1 LIAQASGTIFEFTSI
16 KNRLTPSRKSIFKNG
31 AVSMLR
37 KAKDCIGFSVVA
49 IDGFIGTLSD
59 IYFDDSEWAVRYFV
73 IEVNSGSDTIKALIS
88 PLSVGKIDWEKKTL
102 PVSLTKKRIS
112 ASPQA
117 QIDLPISRQY
127 EIALRRYYEWPV
139 YWGQSEFLDT
149 PAVKKQP
156 SPPRIPSD
164 EDAAEINE
172 SEPQLSDDESYEK
185 DEDEEEDGPML
196 SIGREPDDE
205 EIADL
210 EFSTAEQEGTY
221 SAALRSFNEI
231 LGYHIESDQGET
243 GVLDDLILDD
253 EEWICRYLSIN
264 FGFDSKD
271 KKVLMTLHWIADID
285 WGMSR
290 IHITLSQYDLQNS
303 PSYDNTLAV
312 NKEYEKELFNYYDKL
327 K

>member
-1 LIAQASGTIFEFTSI
+1 
-16 KNRLTPSRKSIFKNG
+16 
-31 AVSMLR
+31 MLR
-37 KAKDCIGFSVVA
+37 KAKDCIGFSVAA

-73 IEVNSGSDTIKALIS
+73 VEISSGPDTVKALIS
-88 PLSVGKIDWEKKTL
+88 PLSVGKIDWDKRTL
-102 PVSLTKKRIS
+102 PVSLTKKRIG

-149 PAVKKQP
+149 LSVKKQP
-156 SPPRIPSD
+156 SPPRIPGD
-164 EDAAEINE
+164 EDASEINE
-172 SEPQLSDDESYEK
+172 SEPQLGDEENYEK

-205 EIADL
+205 ETIDL
-210 EFSTAEQEGTY
+210 EFSAAEQEGAY

-231 LGYHIESDQGET
+231 SGYQIESGQGEA
-243 GVLDDLILDD
+243 GALDDLIFDD
-253 EEWICRYLSIN
+253 EEWVCRYLSIN

-290 IHITLSQYDLQNS
+290 IHITLSQFDLQNS
-303 PSYDNTLAV
+303 PPYNSAAEV
-312 NKEYEKELFNYYDKL
+312 SREYEKELFAYYDKL
-327 K
+327 KE

>member
-1 LIAQASGTIFEFTSI
+1 
-16 KNRLTPSRKSIFKNG
+16 
-31 AVSMLR
+31 MLR
-37 KAKDCIGFSVVA
+37 KAKDCIGFSVEA
-49 IDGFIGTLSD
+49 IDGFIGTLND

-73 IEVNSGSDTIKALIS
+73 VEVSNGSDTIKALIS
-88 PLSVGKIDWEKKTL
+88 PLSVGNIDWETRVL

-117 QIDLPISRQY
+117 QVDLPISRQY

-149 PAVKKQP
+149 PSVKKQP

-164 EDAAEINE
+164 EDASEINE
-172 SEPQLSDDESYEK
+172 TEPQLGDEEGYEE
-185 DEDEEEDGPML
+185 EDGEEEDGPML
-196 SIGREPDDE
+196 SVGREPDDG
-205 EIADL
+205 EIVEL
-210 EFSTAEQEGTY
+210 EFSTAEQEGVY

-243 GVLDDLILDD
+243 GTLDDLIFDD
-253 EEWICRYLSIN
+253 EEWVCRYLSIN
-264 FGFDSKD
+264 LGLSSKD
-271 KKVLMTLHWIADID
+271 KGVLLTLHWVADID

-290 IHITLSQYDLQNS
+290 IHINLSQSNLQNS
-303 PSYDNTLAV
+303 PPYDNAFAV
-312 NKEYEKELFNYYDKL
+312 SSDYEKKLFDYYDKL